1 MKRLATHVTSLVAV
15 ATILAA
21 STTATAQIAGAPPPE
36 TPAANNAAP
45 SPAPAPLPKQA
56 PKPALH
62 KPAPAPK
69 PALLGSAPPAAMNT
83 NASTSAAPFTAMSL
97 EPLAS
102 GSAQAPGQAQA
113 PAPAA
118 SVNVVTVGASAAP
131 AASMPAAAAVCVPE
145 CRNGFVCREGEC
157 VSACNPG
164 CAENE
169 VCNAKRECVPRTES
183 NDPYAYDKTRF
194 GLGGHAGIASAAD
207 GTGTPFGGHV
217 AISLPLG
224 GHFYTR
230 EDLVFSYFRTTTN
243 DQQYIGA
250 SVSPI
255 GTTPVDQTY
264 LLVALRATAGFQL
277 APAFSARAGAIL
289 GSHTLE
295 TSHGMC
301 GNGPQDR
308 SDTSFAVGGTGALAF
323 SLKHADLSLVVDAYS
338 ANTQQLCSVV
348 VGPFNVPHGAQMVPQ
363 KQFAAQFL
371 AQGTILF

>member
-1 MKRLATHVTSLVAV
+1 M
-15 ATILAA
+15 
-21 STTATAQIAGAPPPE
+21 
-36 TPAANNAAP
+36 
-45 SPAPAPLPKQA
+45 SP
-56 PKPALH
+56 
-62 KPAPAPK
+62 
-69 PALLGSAPPAAMNT
+69 
-83 NASTSAAPFTAMSL
+83 
-97 EPLAS
+97 
-102 GSAQAPGQAQA
+102 
-113 PAPAA
+113 
-118 SVNVVTVGASAAP
+118 AAP
-131 AASMPAAAAVCVPE
+131 AACIPE

-169 VCNAKRECVPRTES
+169 VCNAKRECVLRTES
-183 NDPYAYDKTRF
+183 NDPYPYDKTRF
-194 GLGGHAGIASAAD
+194 GIGGHAGIASAAD

-217 AISLPLG
+217 TIALPLG

-243 DQQYIGA
+243 DQQYVGA

-264 LLVALRATAGFQL
+264 MLVALRATVGFQF
-277 APAFSARAGAIL
+277 ASAFSARAGAIL

-301 GNGPQDR
+301 GNGPQEKT
-308 SDTSFAVGGTGALAF
+308 DTSLAAGGTGGLAF
-323 SLKHADLSLVVDAYS
+323 SMKHADLSLVVDAFS
-338 ANTQQLCSVV
+338 ANTQQLCTVV
-348 VGPFNVPHGAQMVPQ
+348 VGPFNVPQGAQMVPQ